1 MPVSGAS
8 LTKSEGK
15 VILYTEGIAT
25 STQMS
30 VVPDTVGMTAEEADY
45 WAKWQVMQEF
55 GTSALYDL
63 SIGLA
68 YGLGRSDNS
77 VKRSLFRK

>member
-1 MPVSGAS
+1 M
-8 LTKSEGK
+8 EGYSDAYNWAMHEA
-15 VILYTEGIAT
+15 LAL
-25 STQMS
+25 
-30 VVPDTVGMTAEEADY
+30 GMTDEQADY
-45 WAKWQVMQEF
+45 WAKWQVIQEF